1 MSLPSWFRTRKTHRE
16 ASPRLN
22 GLVVSVVDYMRSHPS
37 VEAFF
42 PQVVAV
48 ALHDTE
54 LAVLTAFGE
63 LDDAGIVKPRYGTY
77 CKISSTPINVYDT
90 LAEVP
95 TEETCPDCACAVSFQ
110 DESMYVDLYF
120 VVDRVALA
128 QWRRSAA

>member
-1 MSLPSWFRTRKTHRE
+1 MSLPSWFRTRKAHRE

-22 GLVVSVVDYMRSHPS
+22 ALVVSVVDYMRSHPS

-48 ALHDTE
+48 
-54 LAVLTAFGE
+54 V
-63 LDDAGIVKPRYGTY
+63 GTY
-77 CKISSTPINVYDT
+77 CKISSTPINIYDT